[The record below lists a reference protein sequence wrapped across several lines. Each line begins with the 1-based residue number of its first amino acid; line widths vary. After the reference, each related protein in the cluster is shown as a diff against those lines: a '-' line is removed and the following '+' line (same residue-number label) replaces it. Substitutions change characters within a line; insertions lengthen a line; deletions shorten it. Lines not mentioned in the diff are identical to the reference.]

1 MPQFG
6 TRLTASKPRPPV
18 EQQADP
24 ESPDG
29 SCYAQQPQVASD
41 SDAQGLFMSWKCC
54 FSRLNFPTR
63 GKLPGL
69 QFDCNWIGL
78 LLGHQRII
86 RSLSPKRLLCGFYQ
100 EKRRFTFLV
109 CRFAFCRL
117 VGTKTKHRT
126 RNAKRL
132 SEGVLRCSF
141 VVSRWAV
148 SSQPRPR
155 STERETRNEQRET
168 NAVYLPA

>member
-1 MPQFG
+1 MLQLG
-6 TRLTASKPRPPV
+6 TRLTASKPCPPV

-29 SCYAQQPQVASD
+29 SCDAQQPQVASD
-41 SDAQGLFMSWKCC
+41 SDAHGLFTSWKCF

-117 VGTKTKHRT
+117 VTTEAG
-126 RNAKRL
+126 
-132 SEGVLRCSF
+132 
-141 VVSRWAV
+141 
-148 SSQPRPR
+148 
-155 STERETRNEQRET
+155 STERETRNDYQKAFNVARSSFRVGPSRHNRGLE
-168 NAVYLPA
+168 A